1 MAGWTGTGGGSR
13 RPAGAGTVLVLRLLF
28 LGLLLLLWGLASA
41 TVPRGLIPSPAATA
55 EAAARL
61 WAEGRL
67 QTAIGQSLLTYGT
80 GLGAAVL
87 VGIPLGALMG
97 MVRLLGRTLD
107 LFVFALA
114 ATPRVA
120 FIPLIIVLLGLGTEA
135 KAMIVFLGAVMPIVL
150 NTYAGVLARDGE
162 LIEMARSTGA
172 SAARIQLHIVL
183 PGALPFLVVGLRLG
197 ATIGPHQHRGGR
209 ALHRRDRPRR
219 ASRPLWQHVPHGGLF
234 RDRAGSRRDRRDRD
248 REPSPAG
255 GPAVALAPTG
265 QAVTRSPE
273 DP

>member
-1 MAGWTGTGGGSR
+1 MDRDGR
-13 RPAGAGTVLVLRLLF
+13 RKPAAAGAGTVLVLRLLF

-135 KAMIVFLGAVMPIVL
+135 KAMIVFL
-150 NTYAGVLARDGE
+150 
-162 LIEMARSTGA
+162 ARSC
-172 SAARIQLHIVL
+172 
-183 PGALPFLVVGLRLG
+183 
-197 ATIGPHQHRGGR
+197 
-209 ALHRRDRPRR
+209 
-219 ASRPLWQHVPHGGLF
+219 
-234 RDRAGSRRDRRDRD
+234 
-248 REPSPAG
+248 PSC
-255 GPAVALAPTG
+255 
-265 QAVTRSPE
+265 
-273 DP
+273 